1 VNGSKIWTS
10 FADLADHQELVVR
23 TDPAAQKHRGLT
35 WVICDMHLPG
45 ISLRRI
51 PTMSGTGNLCQV
63 FYDNVRI
70 PLTNV
75 VGHVNDGWNV
85 SLTTLGFER
94 GSAFANHQIALAATV
109 ERLFEVAREVAGP
122 DGVRSAIEHD
132 ATAEQLGTL
141 RAEVAA
147 LRAMTYLSVSRG
159 RVQEVPGPEGN
170 IIALYF
176 GELAKRV
183 QAFAL
188 EMLGPAGLEKP
199 DEGRE
204 WVTEYLDAFKQT
216 IAGGTAEIRRNVIG
230 ERLLGLPRG
239 RSA

>member
-1 VNGSKIWTS
+1 
-10 FADLADHQELVVR
+10 
-23 TDPAAQKHRGLT
+23 
-35 WVICDMHLPG
+35 
-45 ISLRRI
+45 
-51 PTMSGTGNLCQV
+51 
-63 FYDNVRI
+63 
-70 PLTNV
+70 V

-85 SLTTLGFER
+85 SLTTFGFER

-109 ERLFEVAREVAGP
+109 EKLFEVAREVAGP
-122 DGVRSAIEHD
+122 TVCAVQSSTTRPRSSSARPRGGRGVARDDLPECVARS
-132 ATAEQLGTL
+132 G
-141 RAEVAA
+141 
-147 LRAMTYLSVSRG
+147 
-159 RVQEVPGPEGN
+159 PGSARPEGN

-183 QAFAL
+183 HVFAL

-216 IAGGTAEIRRNVIG
+216 IAGGTAELRRHVIG